1 MGLPITATP
10 LVIGDFGL
18 YSSISYLSKIFFIL
32 FFLFA
37 VVSLHAQ
44 DGLPQEADPS
54 MVGKARTLLRK
65 SVAKADSLTRPGLDS
80 LKPGVARRDSLPT
93 VPTTPDTLQSIKQ
106 KVSTASDRVTHAG
119 DTVTQRISSITD
131 KPRELQQRAQNRADS
146 LQQRLTQ
153 PVTSLQQKAESKIQE
168 VIGKD
173 VSLPGGQPLGVPKD
187 VSIPG
192 VENPGLPGVEVPSVP
207 EVGKGLSPD
216 IGGQGVDVPGVETPK
231 VDVPGLDKVKEG
243 ITDAVPEMPGE
254 VKEVQ
259 QLTEKTKDL
268 DNTLGEAGKYEKDI
282 QAVKAGDTE
291 SISRQA
297 EEHAQAIKPVSAA
310 GKELTKATAEQARYQ
325 SLIQRYRDEKLIQE
339 EIKRKAKSVAN
350 AQIAGHAD
358 KVQKAQ
364 QELMHA
370 KQKLSGKE
378 KVKALFSKQSTELEG
393 KKFYQ
398 RLVPGVT
405 WQVYKQDY
413 VSVDLALQ
421 TGYRVS
427 PRLTAG
433 VGFLYRFG
441 FDKDFDSFV
450 RGLKTYGGRGYLDFA
465 VKKGIFA
472 HGEFE
477 ALKVD
482 PALAAPGAAEPIGDR
497 AYASYFGLG
506 KRFNVTRN
514 LRGSILGLYR
524 LEYEGEL
531 PGVNKI
537 SARFGV
543 EYVFRRARKKLP
555 GL

>member
-1 MGLPITATP
+1 M
-10 LVIGDFGL
+10 
-18 YSSISYLSKIFFIL
+18 SKIISIL

-44 DGLPQEADPS
+44 DSLRQASPGVA
-54 MVGKARTLLRK
+54 GKARALLQRSK
-65 SVAKADSLTRPGLDS
+65 TKADSATHPRLDS
-80 LKPGVARRDSLPT
+80 LKPGVALRDSLPT
-93 VPTTPDTLQSIKQ
+93 EPDTLRSIQQ
-106 KVSTASDRVTHAG
+106 KVGVASDRVAHAG
-119 DTVTQRISSITD
+119 DTITQKISSVTN
-131 KPRELQQRAQNRADS
+131 KPAEVQQTVQHKADS

-153 PVTSLQQKAESKIQE
+153 PVTSLQQKAEEKIQK
-168 VIGKD
+168 VVGKD
-173 VSLPGGQPLGVPKD
+173 VGLPGDHTLGVPND

-192 VENPGLPGVEVPSVP
+192 VENPGIPEVEMPNVVPEIGKDLSPDVAGPGVELPGVEAPN
-207 EVGKGLSPD
+207 
-216 IGGQGVDVPGVETPK
+216 VE
-231 VDVPGLDKVKEG
+231 VPGLDKVKGEV
-243 ITDAVPEMPGE
+243 TDAVPEMPSE

-259 QLTEKTKDL
+259 QLTEKTKEL
-268 DNTLGEAGKYEKDI
+268 DNTLGEAGKYQKDI
-282 QAVKAGDTE
+282 EAVKAGDTE
-291 SISRQA
+291 SLSKQA
-297 EEHAQAIKPVSAA
+297 EQHAQAIKPVGAA
-310 GKELTKATAEQARYQ
+310 GKELTKATAEQAKYQ

-339 EIKRKAKSVAN
+339 EIKRKAKTVAN

-364 QELMHA
+364 QDLMNA

-378 KVKALFSKQSTELEG
+378 RVKAFFAKQSTELEG

-405 WQVYKQDY
+405 WQVYKRDY

-441 FDKDFDSFV
+441 VDKDFDTFV
-450 RGLKTYGGRGYLDFA
+450 RGLKTYGGRAYLDFA
-465 VKKGIFA
+465 VQKGIFA

-477 ALKVD
+477 GLKVD
-482 PALAAPGAAEPIGDR
+482 PTLVVPGTPEPIENH

-514 LRGSILGLYR
+514 LRGSILALYR